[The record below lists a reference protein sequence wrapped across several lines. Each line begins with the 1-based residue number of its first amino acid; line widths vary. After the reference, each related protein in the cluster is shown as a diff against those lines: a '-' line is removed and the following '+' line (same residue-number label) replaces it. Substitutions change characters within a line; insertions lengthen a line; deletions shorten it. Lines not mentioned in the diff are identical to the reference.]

1 MELRKATAA
10 DSEFAYQTKKTAL
23 GRYIEQVWGWDEE
36 EQRRL
41 HDDRFARR
49 EYQVIQT
56 SGTDVG
62 ILVGERLPDHIAVYQ
77 LFVLPEHQGKGI
89 GTACMERILADA
101 AGTKLPVRLDVLKVN
116 QQALQFY
123 RSLGFR
129 SIGETE
135 THIQMERRGNTAQ
148 RQSDSQKQS
157 GDRAEE
163 RRNASIRRGR
173 LT

>member
-1 MELRKATAA
+1 MELRRATAA
-10 DSEFAYQTKKTAL
+10 DSDFAYQAKKTAL
-23 GRYIEQVWGWDEE
+23 GRCIEQVWGWDEE

-41 HDDRFARR
+41 HEDRFARR
-49 EYQVIQT
+49 EYRVIQT

-62 ILVGERLPDHIAVYQ
+62 ILVSERLPDCITVYQ

-101 AGTKLPVRLDVLKVN
+101 AAVKLPVRLDVLKVN
-116 QQALQFY
+116 QQARRFY

-129 SIGETE
+129 GIGETE
-135 THIQMERRGNTAQ
+135 THVRMEKR
-148 RQSDSQKQS
+148 
-157 GDRAEE
+157 EE
-163 RRNASIRRGR
+163 EDASIRRGR